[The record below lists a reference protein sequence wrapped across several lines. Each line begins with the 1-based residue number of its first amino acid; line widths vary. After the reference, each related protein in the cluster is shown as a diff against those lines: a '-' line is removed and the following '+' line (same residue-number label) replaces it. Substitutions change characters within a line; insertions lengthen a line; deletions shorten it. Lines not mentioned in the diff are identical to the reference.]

1 MLTTIV
7 EAVLDTEDVTEVVSG
22 MLVVEGATV
31 IGVDAMLVTG
41 DGTLIDVVCE
51 NDVVVIA
58 EVSLSD

>member
-31 IGVDAMLVTG
+31 IGVDAMLVSE
-41 DGTLIDVVCE
+41 DVVLIDVDCD
-51 NDVVVIA
+51 NDVVVTA